1 MSTYKIGYN
10 WVVDEMKG
18 FRLYLSQIKD
28 RMLISNEEVK
38 IIEEYLEYPKED
50 ILVLIPGYNISWF
63 GKMKLIE
70 NFKSNDE
77 QDPLK
82 CISIKED
89 KPLWKMYKMDFR
101 CGSVYMISWQVF
113 VDFLNEENLDFPK
126 YMNVSI
132 RKKKDLTLHEL
143 LYR

>member
-18 FRLYLSQIKD
+18 FRLYLSQIEK
-28 RMLISNEEVK
+28 RLFISKEEVK

-63 GKMKLIE
+63 GKMKLAE
-70 NFKSNDE
+70 KFESNNEDTTK
-77 QDPLK
+77 QVSVNK
-82 CISIKED
+82 D
-89 KPLWKMYKMDFR
+89 KPLWKMYQMDFR
-101 CGSVYMISWQVF
+101 CGRVYMISWQVF
-113 VDFLNEENLDFPK
+113 VDFLNEEHLDFPK
-126 YMNVSI
+126 YMNVSQ
-132 RKKKDLTLHEL
+132 RSKKDKTLNEL